1 MIYKV
6 VFYGGPLDGLA
17 QGWNVDVELPDEVLI
32 SPKLGMTRGGIRL
45 ETTSPEAC
53 GVVESKKQA
62 KDAVTYIQVEP
73 GRYHYEPPGFEAA
86 A

>member
-17 QGWNVDVELPDEVLI
+17 QGWDVDVELPEEIWL
-32 SPKLGMTRGGIRL
+32 SPKLAMARGGVRL
-45 ETTSPEAC
+45 ETTNPHAC
-53 GVVESKKQA
+53 GAVESKKEA
-62 KDAVTYIQVEP
+62 KDAALYIQVEP